1 LSTGTSV
8 PKPRVSGMDVSDSAL
23 LATLLSEAPI
33 GFAFLGAD
41 LRFRR
46 VNQTLAGLYGMDAG
60 EYAGRLPSQV
70 WPEDLSARA
79 ESAARQVL
87 ERDEPVLEADESVVT
102 GDQTRHWALS
112 WFPSHDVDREITGV
126 VLIAVDITERRNSE
140 EALRRSEERYRSL
153 VQAGAQVVWVTT
165 PTGKIAEDSPEW
177 RWITG
182 QTVDEY
188 LGSGWLDAIHPEDR
202 ERVEREWLDCVD
214 TGKIFDSRYRV
225 RSKSGSYR
233 HYDVRAVPIE
243 RDGKIIEWVGASTDV
258 TGQRE
263 AEEMRGRLTEQL
275 SAAALR
281 TVRLQQA
288 TSMLAEAI
296 TVEQVVEV
304 ITEVG
309 RSAIGAERS
318 AVGMLDPE
326 RLRLRTINLSGL
338 PDSPGGPLAELPLD
352 VPSVMTA
359 AILARRPLLIENRDE
374 LRKHFEDGVELFLE
388 HTDEQA
394 WVGLP
399 LLSSG
404 APLGA
409 LRFSFTKPRKITDE
423 ERVFLEALAGQCALA
438 LERASPVER
447 EHTTAETLQRS
458 LLPDRLPTVPGI
470 ILEARYLP
478 TKNMEIGGDWYDAFR
493 LPDGKLAVAAGDV
506 MGKGLTAA
514 AGMGRVR
521 NALRALAL
529 TDPRPAAVL
538 AGLDRLFIATELEEQ
553 VTTVAYL
560 VLDPLTGEGMAGSAG
575 HLPPLLLSV
584 DAEPQLDQAV
594 AGTPLGWASPR
605 QQYAFRLPPGNTAV
619 LYSDGL
625 VENRRRGLDAG
636 LEELVAVAAKA
647 PADGLENPAMLLDYL
662 VDRMLAGYEQD
673 DDVTVLVVHSPR
685 RDVQVPARRVGG
697 RGGERVGEAGERAR
711 GGEKEKA

>member
-1 LSTGTSV
+1 
-8 PKPRVSGMDVSDSAL
+8 MDTSDSAL

-33 GFAFLGAD
+33 GFAFIGAD

-46 VNQTLAGLYGMDAG
+46 VNQAMARLSGIGQS
-60 EYAGRLPSQV
+60 EHAGRTPAEV
-70 WPEDLSARA
+70 WPEGLAARA

-87 ERDEPVLEADESVVT
+87 AEGQPLLEPDQPVAISALAPPGTAAVAAQGPSAA
-102 GDQTRHWALS
+102 GDRQARHWELSCFPAHDPDGDIMGVALM
-112 WFPSHDVDREITGV
+112 
-126 VLIAVDITERRNSE
+126 AVDVTDRQSLA
-140 EALRRSEERYRSL
+140 EAVRRSEERYRSL

-165 PTGKIAEDSPEW
+165 PKGQIAEDSPEW

-188 LGSGWLDAIHPEDR
+188 HANGWLAAIHPEDR
-202 ERVEREWLDCVD
+202 ERVGRAWQDCISS
-214 TGKIFDSRYRV
+214 GKVFDSRYRV
-225 RSKSGSYR
+225 RTKTGSYR

-243 RDGKIIEWVGASTDV
+243 RDGEIIEWMGASTDV
-258 TGQRE
+258 TAQRE

-281 TVRLQQA
+281 TARLQQA
-288 TSMLAEAI
+288 TSMLAEAL
-296 TVEQVVEV
+296 TVVQVVEV

-318 AVGMLDPE
+318 AVAILDPD
-326 RLRLRTINLSGL
+326 RLRLHTINQAGL
-338 PDSPGGPLAELPLD
+338 PDSLGAPSGDMPLD
-352 VPSVMTA
+352 TPSVMTA
-359 AILARRPLLIENRDE
+359 AIISRRPVLIESPQD
-374 LRKHFEDGVELFLE
+374 LRKYFEAEVNVDLFLQ
-388 HTDEQA
+388 HSDEQA

-399 LLSSG
+399 LLASG

-409 LRFSFTKPRKITDE
+409 LRFSFTRPRKITEE

-438 LERASPVER
+438 LERASLFER
-447 EHTTAETLQRS
+447 EHNTAETLQRS
-458 LLPDRLPTVPGI
+458 LLPDVLPTVPGI
-470 ILEARYLP
+470 ILEAKYLP
-478 TKNMEIGGDWYDAFR
+478 VTRNMEIGGDWYDAFR
-493 LPDGKLAVAAGDV
+493 LPDGKLAVATGDV

-560 VLDPLTGEGMAGSAG
+560 VVDPETGDGMAGNAG
-575 HLPPLLLSV
+575 HLPPLLLSR
-584 DAEPQLDQAV
+584 DSPPRLDPTE

-625 VENRRRGLDAG
+625 VENRKRGLDAG
-636 LEELVAVAAKA
+636 LDELVAVAAQA
-647 PADGLENPAMLLDYL
+647 PAGVVEDPAKLLGYL
-662 VDRMLAGYEQD
+662 VDRMLTGYEQD
-673 DDVTVLVVHSPR
+673 DDVTVLVLHMSV
-685 RDVQVPARRVGG
+685 RDGVVPVS
-697 RGGERVGEAGERAR
+697 RAR
-711 GGEKEKA
+711 AAGIARKGKA